1 MVDPLRVRAALVE
14 ARTGLINTARGLA
27 KSLGERLPICDTDQM
42 GVEQTESPRTE
53 LQQVLEPLHGSRRQ
67 TVRNSFPLLP
77 TTLLPTTL
85 LPISQNSAELLLA
98 SYSRSRDLG
107 AKTLISP
114 HLVANSLKSRSYPAI
129 RTLNGRYA
137 EPRSFILGAVIS
149 AEMWER

>member
-1 MVDPLRVRAALVE
+1 
-14 ARTGLINTARGLA
+14 
-27 KSLGERLPICDTDQM
+27 M

-77 TTLLPTTL
+77 TTLLP
-85 LPISQNSAELLLA
+85 ISQNSAELLLA
-98 SYSRSRDLG
+98 SYSRRKDLG
-107 AKTLISP
+107 AKTLINP
-114 HLVANSLKSRSYPAI
+114 HLVANSLKSRSGYPAI

-149 AEMWER
+149 AEMRER

>member
-1 MVDPLRVRAALVE
+1 MVDPLRVREALVE

-27 KSLGERLPICDTDQM
+27 KSLGERLPIRDTDQM
-42 GVEQTESPRTE
+42 GVEQTESLPTE

-77 TTLLPTTL
+77 TTLLP
-85 LPISQNSAELLLA
+85 ISQNSAELLLA
-98 SYSRSRDLG
+98 SYSRSKDLG

-137 EPRSFILGAVIS
+137 EPRSFILGP
-149 AEMWER
+149 

>member
-77 TTLLPTTL
+77 TTLLP
-85 LPISQNSAELLLA
+85 IRQNSAELLLA
-98 SYSRSRDLG
+98 SYSRSKDLG

-114 HLVANSLKSRSYPAI
+114 HFANSLKSRSYPAI

-149 AEMWER
+149 AEMRER

>member
-77 TTLLPTTL
+77 TTLLP
-85 LPISQNSAELLLA
+85 ISQNSAELLLA
-98 SYSRSRDLG
+98 SYSRSKDLG

-114 HLVANSLKSRSYPAI
+114 HFANSLKSRSYPAI

-149 AEMWER
+149 AEMRER